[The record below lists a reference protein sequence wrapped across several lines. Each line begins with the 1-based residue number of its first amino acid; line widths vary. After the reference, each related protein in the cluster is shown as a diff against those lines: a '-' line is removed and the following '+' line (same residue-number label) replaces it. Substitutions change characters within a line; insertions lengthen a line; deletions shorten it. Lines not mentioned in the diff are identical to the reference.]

1 MTKAKPKFRRTNST
15 QYSKLGKGRKKKQV
29 WRRPTGRHNKLRNQ
43 MGGHPATVSIGYKSD
58 KISRETI
65 EQKVPV
71 YVYNIKDISKLRENE
86 IAVLGKIGMKKKI
99 EIAKKAKEMDLK
111 LHNLNVKKTLKKAE
125 KNTNSKKIKTENKI
139 TEKKK

>member
-71 YVYNIKDISKLRENE
+71 YVYNVADLSRVRENE
-86 IAVLGKIGMKKKI
+86 IPVLGKIGQKKKL
-99 EIAKKAKEMDLK
+99 EIAKKAKEMDIK
-111 LHNLNVKKTLKKAE
+111 LHNLNVNKILKKAE
-125 KNTNSKKIKTENKI
+125 KKTKIEKTKTENK
-139 TEKKK
+139 TAEKKK